1 METNI
6 QTVPK
11 TWKPTVAGILDIV
24 GGALSILGAIAL
36 FLGVL
41 FFIPVS
47 SSGGPGPVPEMGW
60 WMIPGILEAILLIA
74 AVYSIVV
81 GVLPI
86 IGGVYALRRKK
97 WGLALAGSIA
107 AIFGSL
113 VMGIL
118 ATIFIAMSRD
128 EFE

>member
-47 SSGGPGPVPEMGW
+47 SSGGPGP
-60 WMIPGILEAILLIA
+60 LLQSILL
-74 AVYSIVV
+74 
-81 GVLPI
+81 L
-86 IGGVYALRRKK
+86 
-97 WGLALAGSIA
+97 
-107 AIFGSL
+107 
-113 VMGIL
+113 
-118 ATIFIAMSRD
+118 
-128 EFE
+128 

>member
-1 METNI
+1 METNL

-24 GGALSILGAIAL
+24 GGALSILGAIAV
-36 FLGVL
+36 FLGIL
-41 FFIPVS
+41 FFIPIS
-47 SSGGPGPVPEMGW
+47 RSAGPGPVPEMGC
-60 WMIPGILEAILLIA
+60 WMIPGILDAISWIV
-74 AVYSIVV
+74 AVYFLVV

-107 AIFGSL
+107 AIFGSS

-118 ATIFIAMSRD
+118 ATIFTAMSRD

>member
-1 METNI
+1 METNL
-6 QTVPK
+6 QTVSK

-24 GGALSILGAIAL
+24 GGALSILGAIAVL
-36 FLGVL
+36 LGIL
-41 FFIPVS
+41 FFIPILRS
-47 SSGGPGPVPEMGW
+47 AGPGPVPEMGC
-60 WMIPGILEAILLIA
+60 WMIPGILEAGFLIA
-74 AVYSIVV
+74 AVYFLVV

-107 AIFGSL
+107 AIFGSSII
-113 VMGIL
+113 GIL
-118 ATIFIAMSRD
+118 ATIFTAMSRD

>member
-36 FLGVL
+36 FLGIL
-41 FFIPVS
+41 LFIPIS
-47 SSGGPGPVPEMGW
+47 SSGGPGPVPEMGC

-74 AVYSIVV
+74 AVYFIVV

>member
-6 QTVPK
+6 QTIPK

-24 GGALSILGAIAL
+24 GGALSILAAIAL
-36 FLGVL
+36 FLGIL
-41 FFIPVS
+41 FFIPIS

-107 AIFGSL
+107 AIFGSS

>member
-1 METNI
+1 METDVR
-6 QTVPK
+6 TVAK

-24 GGALSILGAIAL
+24 GGALSILGASAV
-36 FLGVL
+36 FLGIL
-41 FFIPVS
+41 FFIPIS
-47 SSGGPGPVPEMGW
+47 RSAGPGPVPEMGC

-74 AVYSIVV
+74 AVYFIVV

-97 WGLALAGSIA
+97 WRLALAGSIA
-107 AIFGSL
+107 AIFGSCVL
-113 VMGIL
+113 GIL
-118 ATIFIAMSRD
+118 ATIFTAMSRD

>member
-11 TWKPTVAGILDIV
+11 TWKPTVAGILDII
-24 GGALSILGAIAL
+24 GGALSILGAIAVL
-36 FLGVL
+36 LGIL
-41 FFIPVS
+41 FFIPIS
-47 SSGGPGPVPEMGW
+47 RSGGPGPVPEMGC
-60 WMIPGILEAILLIA
+60 WMIPGIPEAILLIA
-74 AVYSIVV
+74 AVYFLVV

-107 AIFGSL
+107 AIFGSS
-113 VMGIL
+113 VIGIL
-118 ATIFIAMSRD
+118 ATIFTAMSRD

>member
-1 METNI
+1 METNT
-6 QTVPK
+6 QTAAK

-24 GGALSILGAIAL
+24 GGALSILGAIAV
-36 FLGVL
+36 FLGIL
-41 FFIPVS
+41 FFIPIS
-47 SSGGPGPVPEMGW
+47 RSAGPGPVPEMGP
-60 WMIPGILEAILLIA
+60 WMIPGIVEAILLIA
-74 AVYSIVV
+74 AVYFLIV

-107 AIFGSL
+107 AIFGSS
-113 VMGIL
+113 VIGIL
-118 ATIFIAMSRD
+118 ATIFTAMSRD